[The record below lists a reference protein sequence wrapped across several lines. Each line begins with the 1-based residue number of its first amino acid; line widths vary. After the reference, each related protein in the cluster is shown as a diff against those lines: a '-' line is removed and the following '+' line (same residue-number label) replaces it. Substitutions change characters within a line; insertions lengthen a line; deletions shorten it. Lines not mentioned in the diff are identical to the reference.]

1 MTTPENSDEPAAP
14 PAADTRVTRPEA
26 ARTAPLRKAATGAP
40 APTPPA
46 DHAHPHEDGQ
56 HAGVRDPDVLKMNEA
71 VASSVR
77 SAYDV
82 LSETVAQGRKA
93 AEQFR
98 VGAYNV
104 RDVPEDVR
112 HMAGNLLGLARQ
124 LSSATFDICE
134 ALLRQTDGAMTPP
147 PPGTTHVPP
156 FQPPKA
162 EPTAPKAAPASAPA
176 PAPSHEI
183 ELTMRIEGHDSA
195 VAHSRTL
202 ARPATPTATH
212 QFACDGLTLR
222 GGSAPAITGV
232 AFDPHQS
239 GQGLVVTISIPPG
252 RPAGVYVGAVYCAT
266 QPLPLGQLVI
276 ELK

>member
-1 MTTPENSDEPAAP
+1 MTTPENSDQPA
-14 PAADTRVTRPEA
+14 DQRVTRPEP
-26 ARTAPLRKAATGAP
+26 ARTAPLRKGATGAP
-40 APTPPA
+40 AQPPHDA
-46 DHAHPHEDGQ
+46 ATHAHGDG
-56 HAGVRDPDVLKMNEA
+56 HPAGVRDPDVLKVNEA
-71 VASSVR
+71 VASTVR

-162 EPTAPKAAPASAPA
+162 ESTAPKAAPAAAPA
-176 PAPSHEI
+176 PANEI

-195 VAHSRTL
+195 LAHSHTL
-202 ARPATPTATH
+202 ARPATPTAAH

-222 GGSAPAITGV
+222 GGTAPAITGV
-232 AFDPHQS
+232 AFDPHHS
-239 GQGLVVTISIPPG
+239 GQGLVVTITVPPG

-276 ELK
+276 ELT

>member
-1 MTTPENSDEPAAP
+1 MTTPENHDEPATS
-14 PAADTRVTRPEA
+14 PAADPRVTRPDP
-26 ARTAPLRKAATGAP
+26 ARTAPLRKSVTGTP
-40 APTPPA
+40 APPPA
-46 DHAHPHEDGQ
+46 HVEGHQTE
-56 HAGVRDPDVLKMNEA
+56 VRDPDVLKVNEA
-71 VASSVR
+71 VASTVR

-104 RDVPEDVR
+104 RDVPEDIR

-134 ALLRQTDGAMTPP
+134 ALLRQTDGVMTPP

-156 FQPPKA
+156 FQPPKSETA
-162 EPTAPKAAPASAPA
+162 APKAAPAPA
-176 PAPSHEI
+176 PSASAPSHEI
-183 ELTMRIEGHDSA
+183 ELTLRIEGHDSA
-195 VAHSRTL
+195 LAHSRTL
-202 ARPATPTATH
+202 ARPATPTAAH

-222 GGSAPAITGV
+222 GGTAPPITGV
-232 AFDPHQS
+232 AFDPHHS
-239 GQGLVVTISIPPG
+239 GQGLVVTITVPPG
-252 RPAGVYVGAVYCAT
+252 RPSGVYVGAVYCAT

-276 ELK
+276 ELP